1 MHCQNGQAEV
11 EMADYFERLNY
22 SLGDEDTALEYALLP
37 QHARHVV
44 GVSGCG
50 GRLLPLLARSPARM
64 TCVDISAPQLAFT
77 RLRFALLEQ
86 TDHESFMDF
95 MGFLSGASAK
105 RRQSIFRHLDLPPP
119 DRRWLADL
127 FHSRHWGAPVYMGAF
142 EQTLQRLAKIN
153 GLFTGKAGRAIF
165 QCRDLGEQS
174 AYYRRHFPL
183 KRWKAVIAL
192 LGNAAVL
199 NSLLYRGAFP
209 RNNLGIRSR
218 EVYLGIFHTLF
229 TTQVV
234 RESFF
239 LQMLFFGEL
248 RYPQGLP
255 LECDPQLFQRARRA
269 LEGCELSVV
278 QGDIFDCV
286 APCRDVDFVSLSDV
300 PSFLPPAIG
309 TRVLQRIQPALGK
322 HALTVIRG
330 HLHVVRPDCNGFCD
344 VTAQFQDAIAREK
357 TQLWRV
363 QVYRQTSPVQVS
375 R

>member
-1 MHCQNGQAEV
+1 MAE
-11 EMADYFERLNY
+11 YFKRLNY
-22 SLGDEDTALEYALLP
+22 ALGDEDTALEYAILP
-37 QHARHVV
+37 EHARHVV
-44 GVSGCG
+44 GVAGCG
-50 GRLLPLLARSPARM
+50 GRVLPLLARRPARM
-64 TCVDISAPQLAFT
+64 TCADISAPQLAFT
-77 RLRFALLEQ
+77 RLRFALLAQ
-86 TDHESFMDF
+86 TDHDSFMDF
-95 MGFLSGASAK
+95 MGYRSGTSAI
-105 RRQSIFRHLDLPPP
+105 RRQSIFQQLDLPPS
-119 DRRWLADL
+119 DRHWLADL
-127 FHSRHWGAPVYMGAF
+127 FHSRHWQAPVYMGAF

-165 QCRDLGEQS
+165 QCGDLGEQA
-174 AYYRRHFPL
+174 AYYSSHFPL
-183 KRWKAVIAL
+183 KRWKAVVAL

-209 RNNLGIRSR
+209 RNNLGISSR

-255 LECDPQLFQRARRA
+255 LECDPQVFRQARKA
-269 LEGCELSVV
+269 LQECDLSVV

-286 APCRDVDFVSLSDV
+286 ARCRDVDFVSLSDV
-300 PSFLPPAIG
+300 TSFLPPADG
-309 TRVLQRIQPALGK
+309 SRVLQRIRPALST

-330 HLHVVRPDCNGFCD
+330 HLHVVRPDCKGFCD
-344 VTAQFQDAIAREK
+344 VTMQYQDALAREK

-363 QVYRQTSPVQVS
+363 QVYRQTSSVQVP

>member
-1 MHCQNGQAEV
+1 
-11 EMADYFERLNY
+11 MADYFERLNY
-22 SLGDEDTALEYALLP
+22 ALGDEDTALEYTILP
-37 QHARHVV
+37 EQARHVL
-44 GVSGCG
+44 GVAGCG
-50 GRLLPLLARSPARM
+50 GRLLPLLARHPARL
-64 TCVDISAPQLAFT
+64 TCADISAPQLAFT
-77 RLRFALLEQ
+77 RLRLALLEQ
-86 TDHESFMDF
+86 TDRQSFMDF
-95 MGFLSGASAK
+95 MGYRPETSVA
-105 RRQSIFRHLDLPPP
+105 RRKSIFRLLDLPLL

-127 FHSRHWGAPVYMGAF
+127 FHSRHWQAPIYQGAF

-165 QCRDLGEQS
+165 QFRDLGEQS
-174 AYYRRHFPL
+174 AYYQSRFPL

-209 RNNLGIRSR
+209 RNNLGISSR
-218 EVYLGIFHTLF
+218 EVYLDIFHTLF

-248 RYPQGLP
+248 RYPQGFP
-255 LECDPQLFQRARRA
+255 LECDPQVFQQAHKAQQQCR
-269 LEGCELSVV
+269 LTVV
-278 QGDIFDCV
+278 QGDIFDC
-286 APCRDVDFVSLSDV
+286 ASSCTDVDFVSFSDV
-300 PSFLPPAIG
+300 PSFLPAEVG
-309 TRVLQRIQPALGK
+309 MDVLQRLRPALGED
-322 HALTVIRG
+322 ALTVIRG
-330 HLHVVRPDCNGFCD
+330 HLHVVRPDSAGFCD

-363 QVYRQTSPVQVS
+363 QVYRQTSSVQVS

>member
-1 MHCQNGQAEV
+1 
-11 EMADYFERLNY
+11 MADYFERLNY
-22 SLGDEDTALEYALLP
+22 ALGDEDTALEYAILP
-37 QHARHVV
+37 KQARHVV
-44 GVSGCG
+44 AVAGCG
-50 GRLLPLLARSPARM
+50 GRVLPLLARRPARL
-64 TCVDISAPQLAFT
+64 TCADISAPQLAFT

-86 TDHESFMDF
+86 TDHPSFMDF
-95 MGFLSGASAK
+95 MGYCSSTTAQQ
-105 RRQSIFRHLDLPPP
+105 RQSIFRHLDLPPP
-119 DRRWLADL
+119 DRRWLNDL
-127 FHSRHWGAPVYMGAF
+127 FHSRHWQAPIYQGAF
-142 EQTLQRLAKIN
+142 EQTLQRLAKVN

-165 QCRDLGEQS
+165 QCRELGEQS
-174 AYYRRHFPL
+174 AYYQSHFPRR
-183 KRWKAVIAL
+183 RWKAVVAL

-209 RNNLGIRSR
+209 RNNLGISSR
-218 EVYLGIFHTLF
+218 EAYLGIFHTLF

-248 RYPQGLP
+248 RYEQGFP
-255 LECDPQLFQRARRA
+255 LECDPQLFQQARKA
-269 LEGCELSVV
+269 LGECELSVV

-286 APCRDVDFVSLSDV
+286 AHCRDVDFVSLSDV
-300 PSFLPPAIG
+300 PSFLPPAVG
-309 TRVLQRIQPALGK
+309 TRVLQQIQPALGE

-330 HLHVVRPDCNGFCD
+330 HLHVVKPDCQGFCD

-363 QVYRQTSPVQVS
+363 QVYRQTPPVQVS

>member
-1 MHCQNGQAEV
+1 
-11 EMADYFERLNY
+11 MADYFERLNY
-22 SLGDEDTALEYALLP
+22 ALGDEDTALEYAMLP
-37 QHARHVV
+37 EQARHVV
-44 GVSGCG
+44 GVAGCG
-50 GRLLPLLARSPARM
+50 GRVLPLLARSPARM

-86 TDHESFMDF
+86 TDYQAFMDF
-95 MGFLSGASAK
+95 MGYRSGISAQ
-105 RRQSIFRHLDLPPP
+105 RRQSIFRHLDLPPL

-127 FHSRHWGAPVYMGAF
+127 FHSRHWRAPIYLGAF
-142 EQTLQRLAKIN
+142 EQTLQRLAKVN

-165 QCRDLGEQS
+165 QCRELGEQS
-174 AYYRRHFPL
+174 AYYQGRFPR
-183 KRWKAVIAL
+183 KRWKAVVAL

-209 RNNLGIRSR
+209 RNNLGISSR
-218 EVYLGIFHTLF
+218 EAYLGIFHTLF

-248 RYPQGLP
+248 RYPQGFP
-255 LECDPQLFQRARRA
+255 LECDPRVFQRASKA
-269 LEGCELSVV
+269 LQECELTVV

-286 APCRDVDFVSLSDV
+286 ATCSDVDFVSLSDV
-300 PSFLPPAIG
+300 PSFLPPAVG
-309 TRVLQRIQPALGK
+309 NGVLQRIQPALGE
-322 HALTVIRG
+322 HAVAVIRG
-330 HLHVVRPDCNGFCD
+330 HLHVIKPDYTGFCD
-344 VTAQFQDAIAREK
+344 VTAQFQDAIARET
-357 TQLWRV
+357 TQLWRI

>member
-1 MHCQNGQAEV
+1 
-11 EMADYFERLNY
+11 MADYFERLNY

-183 KRWKAVIAL
+183 KRWKAVIARAKDAL
-192 LGNAAVL
+192 PQMDADEIMIIG
-199 NSLLYRGAFP
+199 GA
-209 RNNLGIRSR
+209 
-218 EVYLGIFHTLF
+218 E
-229 TTQVV
+229 
-234 RESFF
+234 
-239 LQMLFFGEL
+239 
-248 RYPQGLP
+248 
-255 LECDPQLFQRARRA
+255 
-269 LEGCELSVV
+269 
-278 QGDIFDCV
+278 
-286 APCRDVDFVSLSDV
+286 
-300 PSFLPPAIG
+300 
-309 TRVLQRIQPALGK
+309 
-322 HALTVIRG
+322 
-330 HLHVVRPDCNGFCD
+330 
-344 VTAQFQDAIAREK
+344 
-357 TQLWRV
+357 
-363 QVYRQTSPVQVS
+363 VYRQALPIIERIYLTVVEGDFAGSVYFPSEIDEAFRAEIQHDERVAIDEKNVHPH
-375 R
+375 RFLILDRRMEGPNMKDLFRR